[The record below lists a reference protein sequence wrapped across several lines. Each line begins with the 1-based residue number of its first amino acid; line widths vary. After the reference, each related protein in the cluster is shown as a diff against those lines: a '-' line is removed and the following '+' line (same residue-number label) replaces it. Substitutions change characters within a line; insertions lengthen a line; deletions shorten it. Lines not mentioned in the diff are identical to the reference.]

1 MPLGDKT
8 GPRGLGPRTGRGL
21 GGCLPGGTNLGNSPV
36 RIGRGFGRGV
46 GAGRGGGRGRGL
58 NRNWNWGGF
67 SRAL

>member
-21 GGCLPGGTNLGNSPV
+21 GRCLPGEDSPV

-46 GAGRGGGRGRGL
+46 GGGRGGGRGRGRGI
-58 NRNWNWGGF
+58 NRNWNWE
-67 SRAL
+67 